1 MTQLP
6 MYRTTTATMN
16 RPTGAAL
23 DDRLHY
29 GGEGPGDLLMRFESA
44 FESDFS
50 LVATGRTAAWIHGFD
65 VLPPGAD
72 QREWPIECSSD
83 PPLADIAV
91 VDGLPVTCLA
101 RTLVDCAADLPR
113 LEAVAAA
120 DQMLRAGIDA
130 GSLSAALEPLH
141 GDRLR
146 RANATLIAADP
157 RSESPMKS
165 WTRCLIGDAGLPAA
179 IPQLRVRTP
188 NGRSKFLDL
197 GWEQWRVG
205 VEYDGLGTHLGLAAE
220 TADRRR
226 HQVLRNLGWEILV
239 LTASDVMKHPR
250 PWLVRLREMLLDRG
264 WDPDPNQLRD
274 INERIE
280 AVHMAVGRA

>member
-1 MTQLP
+1 MTQIP
-6 MYRTTTATMN
+6 MYRTTTAAMTATMN
-16 RPTGAAL
+16 RPL
-23 DDRLHY
+23 DGPLRDA
-29 GGEGPGDLLMRFESA
+29 GETPDDLLMRFEAA
-44 FESDFS
+44 FEADFS

-72 QREWPIECSSD
+72 QREWPVESSPD
-83 PPLADIAV
+83 PPLSDITV
-91 VDGLPVTCLA
+91 IDGLPVTRLA

-120 DQMLRAGIDA
+120 DQFLRAGIDA

-146 RANATLIAADP
+146 RANATLLAADP
-157 RSESPMKS
+157 RSESPMES
-165 WTRCLIGDAGLPAA
+165 WARCLVGDAGLPAPV
-179 IPQLRVRTP
+179 PQLRVRTP

-205 VEYDGLGTHLGLAAE
+205 VEYDGMGTHFGLATE

-226 HQVLRNLGWEILV
+226 HQMLQNLGWEVLV
-239 LTASDVMKHPR
+239 LSASDVMEHPR
-250 PWLVRLREMLLDRG
+250 PWLVRLRETLLARG
-264 WDPDPNQLRD
+264 WDPDTNELRD

-280 AVHMAVGRA
+280 AVHMAVGRG

>member
-1 MTQLP
+1 MTQIP
-6 MYRTTTATMN
+6 MYRTATAMMN
-16 RPTGAAL
+16 RPL
-23 DDRLHY
+23 DTPLGDA
-29 GGEGPGDLLMRFESA
+29 GEAPQDLLLRFEAA
-44 FESDFS
+44 FEADFS

-65 VLPPGAD
+65 VLPPGVD
-72 QREWPIECSSD
+72 QREWPVESSPD
-83 PPLADIAV
+83 PPLADITV
-91 VDGLPVTCLA
+91 VDGLPVTRLA

-120 DQMLRAGIDA
+120 DQFLRAGIDA
-130 GSLSAALEPLH
+130 GSLAAALEPVH
-141 GDRLR
+141 GERLR
-146 RANATLIAADP
+146 RANATLLAADP
-157 RSESPMKS
+157 RSESPMES
-165 WTRCLIGDAGLPAA
+165 WTRCLVSDAGLPAPV
-179 IPQLRVRTP
+179 PQLRVHTL

-197 GWEQWRVG
+197 GWGAWQVG
-205 VEYDGLGTHLGLAAE
+205 VEYDALGTRIGPAAE

-239 LTASDVMKHPR
+239 LTASDVMEHPR

-280 AVHMAVGRA
+280 AVNMAVGRG

>member
-1 MTQLP
+1 MTQIP
-6 MYRTTTATMN
+6 MYRTMTATMN
-16 RPTGAAL
+16 RPLDQAL
-23 DDRLHY
+23 HDAS
-29 GGEGPGDLLMRFESA
+29 ETPQDLLMRFEAA
-44 FESDFS
+44 FEANFS

-72 QREWPIECSSD
+72 QREWPVESSPD
-83 PPLADIAV
+83 PPLADITV
-91 VDGLPVTCLA
+91 IDGLPVTRLA

-120 DQMLRAGIDA
+120 DQFLRAGIDA

-146 RANATLIAADP
+146 RANATLLAADP
-157 RSESPMKS
+157 RSESPMES
-165 WTRCLIGDAGLPAA
+165 WTRCLVSDAGLPAPV
-179 IPQLRVRTP
+179 PQLRVRTP
-188 NGRSKFLDL
+188 NGRSRFLNL

-220 TADRRR
+220 AANRPPR
-226 HQVLRNLGWEILV
+226 HQVLENLGWEVLV
-239 LTASDVMKHPR
+239 LTASDVMEHPR

-264 WDPDPNQLRD
+264 WDPDTNELRD

-280 AVHMAVGRA
+280 AVHMAVGRG